1 MNDILRLFFIIILLT
16 IGLAAYFLIIG
27 VLFTNRVTRAQRIIN
42 QMPARAIGVGLV
54 NFLFFGVIAMILFSI
69 AENTSGVIKVVLTM
83 PALLI
88 AGMMIVLLSFGL
100 TGMVNVVGERI
111 LPEHSALKKSVWGSV
126 LLTFACALPFVG
138 WFLLLP
144 YAAFLGFG
152 AVILGF
158 FQRDS

>member
-138 WFLLLP
+138 WFL
-144 YAAFLGFG
+144 
-152 AVILGF
+152 
-158 FQRDS
+158 